1 MFLVADFQFSLKVL
15 SINSFNDLE
24 NLNVCSSLT
33 KIPGKAV
40 EKLTHYSR
48 LNFLSYD
55 PVNHHQLKEDLNGH
69 LIEYCNNMKPN
80 HLIHAM
86 KLLIFIRHE
95 EKVMILYID

>member
-1 MFLVADFQFSLKVL
+1 MTQPHLNIGAPL
-15 SINSFNDLE
+15 S
-24 NLNVCSSLT
+24 
-33 KIPGKAV
+33 KISGKAV

-86 KLLIFIRHE
+86 EFLIFIRHE
-95 EKVMILYID
+95 EKVMILLIKS